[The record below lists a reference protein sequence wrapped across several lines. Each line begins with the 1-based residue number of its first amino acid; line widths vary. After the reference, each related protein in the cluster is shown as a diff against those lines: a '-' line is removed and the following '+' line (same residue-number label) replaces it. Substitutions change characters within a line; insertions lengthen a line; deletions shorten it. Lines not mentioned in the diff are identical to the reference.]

1 MESEALHFP
10 PFEARVTT
18 LANGLEILVREDRSA
33 PVVSLQAWCRSGS
46 IHEGSWLGAGVSH
59 FLEHM
64 LFKGAGGRDASEIA
78 QAVQAQGGYINAYTS
93 FDRTVYWI
101 DAPAAGA
108 MSCLDVL
115 CDVVGDA
122 AIPEDEFE
130 NESEV
135 IRREIAMGEDNP
147 DQVLSKLF
155 FRTAYAVHPCR
166 YPVIGHL
173 DLFNQLRRDDLYE
186 YYRER
191 YSPDNLFLVVAG
203 DVGTDEVV
211 EKIGEKL
218 GGVARRRRPPIILP
232 SEPPQSGC
240 RHESLSFPTEL
251 HRERLAWQVPDG
263 YDPSVPAI
271 DLLAGILGDGRS
283 SRLFQS
289 VREKLHLAHSIGAW
303 AYTPSFTGQ
312 FVLSF
317 DTEPEKADAAREA
330 VLKEVAKLVDEGVSE
345 RELEKARRQVLSAQ
359 FSTFTDM
366 RGQASDIGS
375 NWLFARNPDHT
386 RDYVEAV
393 QRVTVEAVREVA
405 EQWLRPDRLTSVA
418 LLPKAPSKAAGS
430 AGAAKRSED
439 IRRIELA
446 NGLTVLLLEDHR
458 VPFVQATG
466 VFRGGLLAETEATAG
481 LTRLMAR
488 LLTKDT
494 RKRSAEELALEIESV
509 GGGIGSTAGNNTF
522 GVSVHALRPDLE
534 RVVDWLGETLL
545 EPAFLPEVV
554 EREKSYQI
562 AQIKAEAD
570 RPFSVAMKALRRR
583 LYGSHPYGLETS
595 GTLESLG
602 AMDRGTIEAMH
613 RRLLNGGNGVVGVFG
628 DLDPTRAE
636 AMIRSRFEH
645 ALAAGPREFTRP
657 EFSLPGDFAGTIDL
671 THEKEQAVLLIGYRT
686 VNLHHPDNP
695 ALEMIDEAC
704 SDMASRLF
712 IRIREK
718 LGLAYSVGA
727 TRMVG
732 LEPGFLVFYVS
743 TSPEKL
749 DLVQEEMLSE
759 IDLIVRE
766 GLEVEE
772 FERAKASWLGREAIH
787 LQGVRELASTAAVD
801 ELVGLGWDHYRKT
814 PATVASLTRDR
825 VREAA
830 ERHLRE
836 DNRVIVRLTK

>member
-130 NESEV
+130 NEREV

-191 YSPDNLFLVVAG
+191 YSPDNLFLVIAG
-203 DVGTDEVV
+203 DVGPT
-211 EKIGEKL
+211 KWLRRSGE
-218 GGVARRRRPPIILP
+218 ARGAGPPAAFPIILP

-303 AYTPSFTGQ
+303 P
-312 FVLSF
+312 
-317 DTEPEKADAAREA
+317 
-330 VLKEVAKLVDEGVSE
+330 
-345 RELEKARRQVLSAQ
+345 
-359 FSTFTDM
+359 
-366 RGQASDIGS
+366 
-375 NWLFARNPDHT
+375 
-386 RDYVEAV
+386 
-393 QRVTVEAVREVA
+393 
-405 EQWLRPDRLTSVA
+405 
-418 LLPKAPSKAAGS
+418 
-430 AGAAKRSED
+430 
-439 IRRIELA
+439 
-446 NGLTVLLLEDHR
+446 
-458 VPFVQATG
+458 
-466 VFRGGLLAETEATAG
+466 
-481 LTRLMAR
+481 TRLRSPDSSWSAS
-488 LLTKDT
+488 T
-494 RKRSAEELALEIESV
+494 RS
-509 GGGIGSTAGNNTF
+509 
-522 GVSVHALRPDLE
+522 
-534 RVVDWLGETLL
+534 
-545 EPAFLPEVV
+545 
-554 EREKSYQI
+554 
-562 AQIKAEAD
+562 
-570 RPFSVAMKALRRR
+570 RRR
-583 LYGSHPYGLETS
+583 R
-595 GTLESLG
+595 
-602 AMDRGTIEAMH
+602 M
-613 RRLLNGGNGVVGVFG
+613 RR
-628 DLDPTRAE
+628 A
-636 AMIRSRFEH
+636 
-645 ALAAGPREFTRP
+645 RP
-657 EFSLPGDFAGTIDL
+657 
-671 THEKEQAVLLIGYRT
+671 
-686 VNLHHPDNP
+686 
-695 ALEMIDEAC
+695 C
-704 SDMASRLF
+704 
-712 IRIREK
+712 
-718 LGLAYSVGA
+718 
-727 TRMVG
+727 
-732 LEPGFLVFYVS
+732 
-743 TSPEKL
+743 
-749 DLVQEEMLSE
+749 
-759 IDLIVRE
+759 
-766 GLEVEE
+766 
-772 FERAKASWLGREAIH
+772 
-787 LQGVRELASTAAVD
+787 
-801 ELVGLGWDHYRKT
+801 
-814 PATVASLTRDR
+814 
-825 VREAA
+825 
-830 ERHLRE
+830 
-836 DNRVIVRLTK
+836 